1 MNIIQVA
8 SIGLLASVIIVLL
21 KENNATTHALL
32 ISTVVGVIIFTA
44 MASKIGYVIQVLQ
57 DLAAR
62 ANVNQYY
69 LGTILKIIGIA
80 YIAEFGSQICKDAGE
95 SSIAGRIEFAAK
107 IMVMVLAMPII
118 AAVLETIIRL
128 LP

>member
-1 MNIIQVA
+1 MNIIQIV

-69 LGTILKIIGIA
+69 LGTILKITGIA